1 MLCTGPRA
9 VRSRWSYRAHSCVC
23 LKPDA
28 AQSSLALDA
37 FFFFLLA
44 QGFAEA
50 WGSSLGKGPG
60 LEKLCQRRKK
70 KKKGSL
76 VCGCRL
82 ELLKSAAAIL
92 PHSAVW
98 GFLPLITS
106 FFCSFPSRATCSSRL
121 SWAVPAPVQH
131 TAMCR
136 CLPKVWCPPD
146 ACCCLPLPEEG
157 TAEQLLSLGHFR
169 FCPNS
174 K

>member
-60 LEKLCQRRKK
+60 LEKLCQRREKK
-70 KKKGSL
+70 RQLGL
-76 VCGCRL
+76 WL
-82 ELLKSAAAIL
+82 Q
-92 PHSAVW
+92 
-98 GFLPLITS
+98 T
-106 FFCSFPSRATCSSRL
+106 
-121 SWAVPAPVQH
+121 
-131 TAMCR
+131 
-136 CLPKVWCPPD
+136 
-146 ACCCLPLPEEG
+146 G
-157 TAEQLLSLGHFR
+157 TAEICSSDSSTLSCVGFPASDHEFLLQLSLRSHVQQQAELGCSCTCAAH
-169 FCPNS
+169 CHVPLS
-174 K
+174 AEGLVPT